1 MSSEQLQSY
10 LRHRYD
16 PNRRF
21 TVQSVEVER
30 KKQVEI
36 SQQIKDKIMPL
47 LNPETRNS
55 SVQAIKSPV

>member
-1 MSSEQLQSY
+1 
-10 LRHRYD
+10 
-16 PNRRF
+16 
-21 TVQSVEVER
+21 VQSVEVER

-36 SQQIKDKIMPL
+36 SQHIKEKIMPL